1 MTNPPSPKVTFR
13 ELQVSVICR
22 WLQAM
27 TVTKQVF
34 CRGVTFSMLCVTPV
48 TWFISHGHV
57 KHRNDYS
64 QESENANL

>member
-22 WLQAM
+22 GLQAM

-64 QESENANL
+64 QDSENANL